1 MASFKI
7 LGLVTLWIVLVS
19 TAINGLLIHE
29 NTMEKERVN
38 TKVKLTEKRIEGM
51 SPFLQN
57 SAISPSLQDT
67 SVVTEANLTTNTQP
81 VSQVKKQVSSSRAK
95 EYRREEEGGD
105 DD

>member
-19 TAINGLLIHE
+19 AAINGLLVHE

-38 TKVKLTEKRIEGM
+38 TKVALTEKKIEGM
-51 SPFLQN
+51 FPFLQN
-57 SAISPSLQDT
+57 SVLSPSLQDT
-67 SVVTEANLTTNTQP
+67 SVVTEAGPTTNTQP
-81 VSQVKKQVSSSRAK
+81 VSQVKKQVSSSRVK
-95 EYRREEEGGD
+95 EYRREEEEGD